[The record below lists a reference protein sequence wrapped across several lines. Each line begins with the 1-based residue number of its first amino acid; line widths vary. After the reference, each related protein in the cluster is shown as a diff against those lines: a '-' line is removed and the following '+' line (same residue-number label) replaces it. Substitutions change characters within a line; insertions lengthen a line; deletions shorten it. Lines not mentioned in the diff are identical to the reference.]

1 MKRFCLDGFLT
12 VQCNHYRMMTELP
25 FVLLVLFAMPGGG
38 HSVMETAQQF
48 NSPLSCSMRAF
59 IESEHVDD
67 RTYVCVTRN
76 DAEKLLAS
84 MRTVRLG
91 AVATPPQK

>member
-1 MKRFCLDGFLT
+1 
-12 VQCNHYRMMTELP
+12 MMTELP

-38 HSVMETAQQF
+38 HSVMETVQQF
-48 NSPLSCSMRAF
+48 DSPLSCSMRAF

-67 RTYVCVTRN
+67 RTYVCVTRY

-84 MRTVRLG
+84 MRPIQLG
-91 AVATPPQK
+91 AVSPPQK